1 MKLVLDTKSFVEAVS
16 WVAKALDSKDDKAFI
31 ALIVD
36 ADGQGYISHN
46 SSLSYIKSEIKVNS
60 VELEKG
66 EETVSLALAAQFVK
80 RFASGLRDHREP
92 LTFTKDLNDA
102 RTSLVVT
109 RPQEN
114 YTVPLLDAR
123 VGGQPSYEIVGSV
136 DDGEYFDAVTKLAKL
151 TDPINAGV
159 FPVIGTV
166 DIKLDP
172 DAKNMT
178 IMATDRYALGEII
191 LPFDPKADATFFEA
205 NRNILLEESRAALI
219 TPSKGKVDS
228 VELVYEEK
236 GKKFGYNFSDGR
248 LVLFAPSTADPLPYG
263 AIKSKS
269 ADTTG
274 SALLSIVEFRNA
286 VASVSNLAYD
296 ETSIILNIST
306 KGITVADTKGA
317 NSLRVNTEDVKGLDD
332 ESLTVR
338 FTRQILNEALSPVS
352 TNRVRFLW
360 KDGTSP
366 FIFEPVF
373 DDDSTA
379 ENVFLLAIPEQD

>member
-16 WVAKALDSKDDKAFI
+16 WVAKALDSKDDKAYI
-31 ALIVD
+31 ALVVD
-36 ADGQGYISHN
+36 ADGQGYLSHN
-46 SSLSYIKSEIKVNS
+46 NSLSYIKSELKVNS
-60 VELEKG
+60 IELDKD
-66 EETVSLALAAQFVK
+66 EEGVNLALGAQFVK
-80 RFASGLRDHREP
+80 RFAATLRDPQEP

-114 YTVPLLDAR
+114 YTIPLLDAR
-123 VGGQPSYEIVGSV
+123 IGGQPKYEIIGSI

-151 TDPINAGV
+151 TDPVNAGV

-166 DIKLDP
+166 DIKMDP
-172 DAKNMT
+172 EEKTMT
-178 IMATDRYALGEII
+178 IMATDRYALGEIV
-191 LPFDPKADATFFEA
+191 LPYEPEKDAGFYED
-205 NRNILLEESRAALI
+205 NRNILLAEARASLI
-219 TPSKGKVDS
+219 SPSKGKVDS
-228 VELVYEEK
+228 VELVYESK
-236 GKKFGYNFSDGR
+236 GRKFGYNFSDGR

-286 VASVSNLAYD
+286 VSSVQNLAYD
-296 ETSIILNIST
+296 ETSILLNISG
-306 KGITVADTKGA
+306 KGITISDTKGT
-317 NSLRVNTEDVKGLDD
+317 NSLRVNVEEIAGLDD
-332 ESLTVR
+332 GSLQVR
-338 FTRQILNEALSPVS
+338 FTRSILNEALSPVS
-352 TNRVRFLW
+352 TNRVRFMW

-366 FIFEPVF
+366 FIFAPVF
-373 DDDSTA
+373 DDDSVA